1 MDYSTGAHGGGE
13 LTVQTPHSFTA
24 RMCAASRWIE
34 SQRKDSL
41 FVEPQA
47 YALAGAEGRA
57 QPMGEWIMV
66 PRTRFG
72 DDYLREQYA
81 RGARQLVLLGAGF
94 DARAYRM
101 AGLPDLKVFEVDQ
114 QTTFDVKE
122 PLLKEEALLVA
133 SRDIVPTEFTEQG
146 RWGRELQEK
155 GFNASVPTVW
165 LLEGLLMYLSLDDTR
180 SLVRELGRLSAAGS
194 AVFHDACS
202 ANYVAHG
209 RGPVVGGARF
219 LGGSDEY
226 GRLWREHAGFGSSFV
241 RNFEALSVDRKA
253 RSVTIDGRVPE
264 ATEQVCR
271 GKSLVLFVTAQKA

>member
-1 MDYSTGAHGGGE
+1 
-13 LTVQTPHSFTA
+13 
-24 RMCAASRWIE
+24 
-34 SQRKDSL
+34 
-41 FVEPQA
+41 
-47 YALAGAEGRA
+47 
-57 QPMGEWIMV
+57 MV

-72 DDYLREQYA
+72 DDYLRAHYA

-101 AGLPDLKVFEVDQ
+101 AGLQDLEVFEVDQ

-122 PLLKEEALLVA
+122 PLLKEEAVLVA
-133 SRDIVPTEFTEQG
+133 SRAVVPTEFTEQG
-146 RWGRELQEK
+146 RWGRDLQDK

-165 LLEGLLMYLSLDDTR
+165 LLEGLLMYLTLDDTHN
-180 SLVRELGRLSAAGS
+180 LMREVGRLSAAGS

-226 GRLWREHAGFGSSFV
+226 SRLWHHHAGFGSSYV
-241 RNFEALSVDRKA
+241 RNFEAVSVDRKA
-253 RSVTIDGRVPE
+253 RSVTIDGRFPE

-271 GKSLVLFVTAQKA
+271 GKSLVLFVTAEKA

>member
-13 LTVQTPHSFTA
+13 QTVQTPHSFTA

-34 SQRKDSL
+34 SQRTDSL

-72 DDYLREQYA
+72 DD
-81 RGARQLVLLGAGF
+81 
-94 DARAYRM
+94 ARAYRM
-101 AGLPDLKVFEVDQ
+101 AGLHDLEVFEVDQ

-122 PLLKEEALLVA
+122 PLLKEEAVLVA
-133 SRDIVPTEFTEQG
+133 SRAVVPTEFTEQG
-146 RWGRELQEK
+146 RWGRDLQDK

-165 LLEGLLMYLSLDDTR
+165 LLEGLLMYLTLDDTQN
-180 SLVRELGRLSAAGS
+180 LMREVGRLSAAGS
-194 AVFHDACS
+194 AIFHDACS

-226 GRLWREHAGFGSSFV
+226 SRLWHQHAGFGSSYV
-241 RNFEALSVDRKA
+241 RNFEAVSVDRKA
-253 RSVTIDGRVPE
+253 RSVTIDSRFPE

-271 GKSLVLFVTAQKA
+271 GKSLVLFVTAEKA

>member
-1 MDYSTGAHGGGE
+1 MDFSTGAHGGVE
-13 LTVQTPHSFTA
+13 QTVQTAHSYTG

-34 SQRKDSL
+34 SQRTDSL

-47 YALAGAEGRA
+47 HALAGAEGRA
-57 QPMGEWIMV
+57 APMGDWIMV

-72 DDYLREQYA
+72 DDYLREHYA
-81 RGARQLVLLGAGF
+81 RGVRQLVLLGAGF

-101 AGLPDLKVFEVDQ
+101 AGLQGVEVFEVDQ

-122 PLLKEEALLVA
+122 PLLKEERVLVA
-133 SRDIVPTEFTEQG
+133 SRAVVPTEFTERG
-146 RWGRELQEK
+146 RWGRDLQAK
-155 GFNASVPTVW
+155 GFNASLPTVW
-165 LLEGLLMYLSLDDTR
+165 LLEGLLMYLTLEDTHT
-180 SLVRELGRLSAAGS
+180 LMGEVGRFSAAGS

-226 GRLWREHAGFGSSFV
+226 GPLWQTHAGFGRSYV
-241 RNFEALSVDRKA
+241 RNFEAVSVDRKA
-253 RSVTIDGRVPE
+253 RSVAIDDRYPE
-264 ATEQVCR
+264 ATAQVCR
-271 GKSLVLFVTAQKA
+271 GKSLILFVTAEKV